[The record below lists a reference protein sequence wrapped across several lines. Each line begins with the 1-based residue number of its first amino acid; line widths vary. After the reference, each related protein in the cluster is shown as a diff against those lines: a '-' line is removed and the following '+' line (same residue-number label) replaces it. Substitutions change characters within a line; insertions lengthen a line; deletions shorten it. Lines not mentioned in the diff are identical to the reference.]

1 MARKGGFRQDARGR
15 TIGTGIRCRV
25 GPREKAI
32 MARRDLS
39 GAVDFTV
46 LGRMTGD
53 DDAISE
59 EVLGLFAQQ
68 AALWAPMLDVR
79 EDGWRDGVHTI
90 RGAAAGI
97 GATALAEAC
106 AVAEAA
112 EKAEAPPLLS
122 RVRDALDTALADVA
136 AWRHELMLRS
146 LKG

>member
-1 MARKGGFRQDARGR
+1 
-15 TIGTGIRCRV
+15 
-25 GPREKAI
+25 